1 MTRSDNE
8 ALAANDSKE
17 ASSFPNEPQIPMRRQ
32 LQTIAEEAFGER
44 PSESLRKKGVQVQ
57 RSVRRSFF

>member
-1 MTRSDNE
+1 MNNNANE
-8 ALAANDSKE
+8 APA
-17 ASSFPNEPQIPMRRQ
+17 
-32 LQTIAEEAFGER
+32 QTIAEEAFGER

>member
-1 MTRSDNE
+1 MPIMRNENE
-8 ALAANDSKE
+8 A
-17 ASSFPNEPQIPMRRQ
+17 Q

-44 PSESLRKKGVQVQ
+44 PSESLRKKGVQVK